1 VSLVLLVVSLAGGLG
16 AEGLGLLLAAVIH
29 CNGAELVNGVWTNR
43 ARHHHILVEIP
54 HGAANITT

>member
-1 VSLVLLVVSLAGGLG
+1 
-16 AEGLGLLLAAVIH
+16 LGLLLAAVIH